1 MPGRILQERHVV
13 FLVQPRLV
21 NEPFG
26 DAGVLLDFTFK
37 SRAIL
42 FDLGDL
48 SPLPAGTV
56 SKIRHVFVSHMHMDH
71 FAGFDRMLRFHLN
84 RTAELQ
90 IFGPPGLTDA
100 VEAKLRSYTWNLLN
114 ETSEDFSIIAA
125 EWNLK
130 DELTR
135 SRFKA
140 RSRLDRETL
149 GVEVLASPRLLV
161 EPDFHIEAIE
171 LDHGIPCLAFAF
183 QESLRVNVHKTV
195 LDQLGLPVGP
205 WLTEAKRLVRS
216 HGGPGAVVQI
226 PGHRDVT
233 LGDLLSAKALVTG
246 PGERVC
252 YATDLAF
259 TDANVSRLLA
269 LAGGSDYLFIEGG
282 FLDEDKAIAASK
294 RHLTALQAGSIAA
307 AALVTRAVPMH
318 FSPRYLGREQSLIE
332 EFRAGLADQAPHA
345 DP

>member
-1 MPGRILQERHVV
+1 MV

-26 DAGVLLDFTFK
+26 DAGLLLDFTFK

-56 SKIRHVFVSHMHMDH
+56 SKIRHIFVSHMHMDH
-71 FAGFDRMLRFHLN
+71 FAGFDRMLRFLLN

-114 ETSEDFSIIAA
+114 ETSEDFSIVAA
-125 EWNLK
+125 EWDLK

-135 SRFKA
+135 SRFRA
-140 RSRLDRETL
+140 RNRFGRETL
-149 GVEVLASPRLLV
+149 GVEVLSSPRLLV
-161 EPDFHIEAIE
+161 EPDFHVEAIE

-195 LDQLGLPVGP
+195 LDRLGLPVGP

-216 HGGPGAVVQI
+216 REDPGAIVQI
-226 PGHRDVT
+226 PGRCDMK
-233 LGDLLSAKALVTG
+233 LGDLLSAKVLVTG

-307 AALVTRAVPMH
+307 AARVARSVPMH
-318 FSPRYLGREQSLIE
+318 FSPRYLGQEQSLMD
-332 EFRAGLADQAPHA
+332 EFRAGLASRAPDA